1 MRARPSL
8 FHLVPFVDGLFQVQG
23 VEPKFCF
30 WSDRQL
36 QFVRQKEAT
45 PGPCSSLNLQR
56 PPSFMVVRLAPS
68 ERPEGQASLHARQ
81 LTKEAILSSNE
92 ENSTP
97 TKQPLPGW
105 HLAMAA
111 PCQLGTDRAP
121 WGSEVDQI
129 QRGSITI
136 YSTYIYI

>member
-1 MRARPSL
+1 
-8 FHLVPFVDGLFQVQG
+8 
-23 VEPKFCF
+23 
-30 WSDRQL
+30 
-36 QFVRQKEAT
+36 
-45 PGPCSSLNLQR
+45 
-56 PPSFMVVRLAPS
+56 MVVRLAPS

-136 YSTYIYI
+136 YSTYIYIEMIIANYYSQQGCPRSQVVLVIEK